1 MTRIIILAGVL
12 SLLCQSAIPSG
23 PARAKSASGRAR
35 IPDRT
40 GTPYLGAIVVN
51 AETGDVVFEDNAD
64 AQCYP
69 ASIIKLMDLLL
80 IEEKIQQ
87 HTLTLSDKVPVTAHA
102 ARIGGSQVY
111 LKEKEAFPL
120 EELLYA
126 LMVQSANDAAT
137 ALALHIAGSTESF
150 VGMMQEKADA
160 LGMKQTAF
168 HTVHGLP
175 PAKDQEPDVSSP
187 RDLVTLARALL
198 KYPDALR
205 YTSTQVR
212 GFRNGTMEMRNH
224 NRLLGSF
231 DGCDG
236 LKTGYFK
243 LGGYSIVATA
253 KRGGNRFISV
263 VAGSK
268 EKKVRDTKARELL
281 SRAFSTAHPKAAA
294 APALEPSPRQPQAS
308 QRHPQMEKPAGSR
321 GATKKLFLLVLV
333 VAVGA
338 ALYVVWRRKGIP
350 PTPPPGVHYQLK

>member
-1 MTRIIILAGVL
+1 MKKTFMLAGA
-12 SLLCQSAIPSG
+12 LLLLYQFAIPSSF
-23 PARAKSASGRAR
+23 AKKKSGSGRAR

-69 ASIIKLMDLLL
+69 ASIVKLMDLLL
-80 IEEKIQQ
+80 IEENIQQ
-87 HTLTLSDKVPVTAHA
+87 HTLTLSDTVPVTADA
-102 ARIGGSQVY
+102 ARIGGSEVW
-111 LKEKEAFPL
+111 LKEKEIFPL
-120 EELLYA
+120 EELLHA
-126 LMVQSANDAAT
+126 LIVQSANDAAV

-160 LGMKQTAF
+160 LGMKQTQF

-175 PAKDQEPDVSSP
+175 PDKGQEPDVSSP
-187 RDLVTLARALL
+187 RDLVMLARALL

-212 GFRNGTMEMRNH
+212 GFRDGTMEMRSH

-253 KRGGNRFISV
+253 KRGGTRFIAV
-263 VAGSK
+263 VVGSK

-281 SRAFSTAHPKAAA
+281 SRAFAKAPPKPAAT
-294 APALEPSPRQPQAS
+294 PALEAGARQAQAA
-308 QRHPQMEKPAGSR
+308 QRPPTTEKPAR
-321 GATKKLFLLVLV
+321 PGAAAKKIFLLAIV
-333 VAVGA
+333 VVVSA
-338 ALYVVWRRKGIP
+338 ALYCVWRRKWTP
-350 PTPPPGVHYQLK
+350 PTPPPGIHYQLK